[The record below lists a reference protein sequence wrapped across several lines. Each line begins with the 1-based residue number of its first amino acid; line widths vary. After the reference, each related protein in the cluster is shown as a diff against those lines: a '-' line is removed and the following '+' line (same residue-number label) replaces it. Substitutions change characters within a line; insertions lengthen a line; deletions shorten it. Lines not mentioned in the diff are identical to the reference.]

1 MAKPVV
7 DGLEQ
12 SLSGQVWLVRVDVRS
27 EAGAEL
33 RRRYG
38 IEMVPTFL
46 VLDGKGTE
54 RLRSIGRA
62 PEREAVLAALQ

>member
-7 DGLEQ
+7 DGLERN
-12 SLSGQVWLVRVDVRS
+12 LAGQVWLVRVDVQS

-46 VLDGKGTE
+46 VLDGAGTE
-54 RLRSIGRA
+54 RLRSAGRV
-62 PEREAVLAALQ
+62 PERETVLAALQ